1 MIDTELVKDGVG
13 DRLRKVRQAC
23 ELTNGQLAKHM
34 GAKQSQISRWESG
47 TVVPSWRSLVKWAR
61 ATRPDLL
68 SFLFDG
74 SNWYMEE
81 GDKPPPPSQPSQNSP
96 SIQITIEV
104 TNQENTGD

>member
-1 MIDTELVKDGVG
+1 VDTELVKDGIG
-13 DRLRKVRQAC
+13 DRMRKVRDAC
-23 ELTNGQLAKHM
+23 GLTNGRLAERM
-34 GAKQSQISRWESG
+34 GIKQSQLSRWESG
-47 TVVPSWRSLVKWAR
+47 GVTPNWRNLVKLAR
-61 ATRPDLL
+61 VTRPDLL

-81 GDKPPPPSQPSQNSP
+81 GDKPSPPSQPPQNSP